1 MIVEA
6 VLCLALNIY
15 HEARSSPLAGQLAVG
30 FSTMNR
36 VKAPNYPNDVCS
48 VVFQARYN
56 KSSKHPIKNKC
67 HFSWWC
73 DGISDQPTE
82 KYSFKRSKALAKL
95 MIEEGEYIS
104 VVGNNAT
111 HYHTED
117 VIPYWSNNFTELN
130 KIGKHIFY
138 TEKSFYFKP
147 LARPEEIGNYYL
159 LTN

>member
-1 MIVEA
+1 MIETA
-6 VLCLALNIY
+6 LMCLALNIFF
-15 HEARSSPLAGQLAVG
+15 EAWSEPIQGQLAVAEV
-30 FSTMNR
+30 TLNR
-36 VKAPNYPNDVCS
+36 VKSLNYPNTICE
-48 VVFQARYN
+48 VVTQEN
-56 KSSKHPIKNKC
+56 QNGC
-67 HFSWWC
+67 QFSWWC